1 MTSDE
6 HSFERAAR
14 SPDFHAR
21 WLSKLSRSLC
31 EAAGEGVRDRVMEGS
46 QESPIGSDLIEWIRG
61 AIGRLEALVGEE
73 RAGEVMT
80 GCACQYPMERLGHLR
95 ERYAETGD
103 LGLVH
108 GMLQEQF
115 LATTRDFLGLS
126 EEQLEDIQWRGW
138 GVAGVRKGN
147 TIIATKMPFEY
158 HDYFRA
164 ATPEERRYRFCHC
177 QGVREAIRR
186 GETLPATYCYCGAG
200 FYRGIWEYILQRPV
214 RVEVL
219 ESVLRGDDTCRIAI
233 HLPPD
238 A

>member
-1 MTSDE
+1 MASDE

-14 SPDFHAR
+14 SPGFHAR

-46 QESPIGSDLIEWIRG
+46 QESPSGGDLIEWTRG
-61 AIGRLEALVGEE
+61 AMERLEALLGEE
-73 RAGEVMT
+73 AGEVMT
-80 GCACQYPMERLGHLR
+80 GCACQYPRERLGHLR

-103 LGLVH
+103 LDLVH

-115 LATTRDFLGLS
+115 LATTRDFLGLD
-126 EEQLEDIQWRGW
+126 EGQLKDIVRRGW
-138 GVAGVRKGN
+138 GVAGVRRGN

-177 QGVREAIRR
+177 QGVREAIKR

-219 ESVLRGDDTCRIAI
+219 ESVLRGDDACRIAI